1 MTRHPLIARKIA
13 IATAVAY
20 AGAALA
26 LDPTHVPTPNPK
38 AAGLVS
44 VTKLAP
50 ELAQVVAAAGAMPLE
65 NPVGLFGFY
74 GYSLDGPLMA
84 AAGAVQSPSHSV
96 EATKTEPDKNTYL
109 ILKGQHGADAGYDY
123 GTHFL
128 YQGHE
133 NSSAGRG
140 YVTRINLDADAAHR
154 VTLLASADRNGN
166 PLPLI
171 DGSTWYP
178 WSKHLLFT
186 SESGTSGGVW
196 QATPDY
202 PSTVD
207 DLSGALGR
215 GGYEGIQ
222 ADSDGNLWII
232 EDVGGANGTVNTHA
246 KQSNSFVY
254 RFIPKDRSDL
264 TKGGRLQALQVASKR
279 QAGPISFHAGQAD
292 ADIKSNDVL
301 DLYTYGVVFDT
312 RWITLH
318 DTATIG
324 FTPFSAN
331 ALAKAAGATPFKRPE
346 NGLFRPGSKFREF
359 YFDTTG
365 DTNALTE
372 AGSDYGGFGG
382 IFRLV
387 QAAPSADVG
396 TLSLFYKGD
405 VAHTG
410 LDNVAF
416 WDANRIVFVED
427 GGDGLHA
434 QRNALDSA
442 YLFDL
447 RLDYAKAAN
456 QPVRILAQGRDA
468 SATFDQPLTDG
479 RPGNGFQNDGDNEIT
494 GFHISDGDT
503 SIGGILGAK
512 TPRPFKSGWRMF
524 YTQQHGDNITYEI
537 VADPAAGDDD
547 EGDDD

>member
-13 IATAVAY
+13 IATAVAH

-318 DTATIG
+318 DTATNG

-468 SATFDQPLTDG
+468 SATFDSPLTDG

-494 GFHISDGDT
+494 GFHISDGDA

-537 VADPAAGDDD
+537 VADPAAGNDD

>member
-456 QPVRILAQGRDA
+456 QPVRLLAQGRDA
-468 SATFDQPLTDG
+468 
-479 RPGNGFQNDGDNEIT
+479 
-494 GFHISDGDT
+494 